1 MELKFFFIS
10 KLFILKIYYKIILY
24 FFNLHIKK
32 KYFSK
37 LFLII
42 IKTKI

>member
-24 FFNLHIKK
+24 FFNLHTYNNI
-32 KYFSK
+32 YFFFK
-37 LFLII
+37 
-42 IKTKI
+42 